1 MSVNIILSGMKNRV
15 DKNCLYDR
23 HPAIIYRKLCNLI
36 FLTWQGK
43 LIMLSMMMVFLV
55 VIFAPNIFAG
65 SAYPEIITLENKFIK
80 VVLSKERPVILEY
93 QIKALSDVL
102 LDNTD
107 ESEPDISFY
116 QGALPVMESRT
127 RISYDVQLSDNQAS
141 YHAKIDYNNARAIE
155 FTLVYS
161 LLENGIEINFKDV
174 IERPDFYL
182 LNVQLPGLLS
192 IKSDENHAKLAIPAD
207 AGRLID
213 IESAS
218 IKSYEYGIDWLNPI
232 LTGFACNSRVVG
244 IIDSKSVEN
253 HTIVSISEKQG
264 VRYGSFSVKLMR
276 RLNEY
281 NLQEFG
287 TIIPVT
293 DPKYLLK
300 VQDSCTVT
308 VTFTGDYDN
317 DGEVS
322 WVDGTKLFRG
332 KIEAVPNPYYQNKS
346 FIRVFLSRRGTTDEN
361 ITFDEVLGMIKA
373 FALQT
378 DSAAAIIYL
387 LGWQYKGHDT
397 GYPSVDKVNEALGG
411 YDKLINL
418 IKEAKKYNVN
428 VTFYDNYDDSYPI
441 NPGWDPDVICRDPNG
456 KLMRGGAWD
465 GEQSYLISSYKYAV
479 KSGLKRVRFTLDRYP
494 VSEAYFIDVLAG
506 GYKGG
511 RKYDF
516 NPDSPA
522 GAIKNLEGKL
532 MIINEFNKRGIDV
545 ATEDFTGFFVGHVGT
560 FGDIIAFDNIYFK
573 GEEQIP
579 LIPFIYHG
587 KTSFGMKTS
596 SRSFYLKTFLYGQRA
611 QKIIFKN
618 SAFTPGNYIL
628 DALPKQIL
636 YGKSMKSYEK
646 YDDFERVTY
655 EDGTVVEVNARTDK
669 YSVALDDGLVI
680 AKDYTSFAPINKNVF
695 LACSRDG
702 GIISYRIPNEW
713 VNVERIK
720 VFGINEDGSLKK
732 IGCNMNGR
740 YLEFDT
746 ESSKPYKVVYE

>member
-1 MSVNIILSGMKNRV
+1 MPADIILSRMKNPV
-15 DKNCLYDR
+15 NKNRQYIQKPSFLSGKLYNFILLNW
-23 HPAIIYRKLCNLI
+23 H
-36 FLTWQGK
+36 GK
-43 LIMLSMMMVFLV
+43 LILSSAMVVLLL
-55 VIFAPNIFAG
+55 VIFTPYIFARSG
-65 SAYPEIITLENKFIK
+65 SPESIALENKNIK
-80 VVLSKERPVILEY
+80 VVLSKESPVILEY
-93 QIKALSDVL
+93 QIKALSGVIM
-102 LDNTD
+102 DNPIG
-107 ESEPDISFY
+107 SEPDISFY

-127 RISYDVQLSDNQAS
+127 RITYDVQNSDNQIS
-141 YHAKIDYNNARAIE
+141 YHAKIDYNNSRVIE
-155 FTLVYS
+155 FTLTY
-161 LLENGIEINFKDV
+161 LLKENGIEVTFNDV
-174 IERPDFYL
+174 KEQPDFYL
-182 LNVQLPGLLS
+182 LNVQLPGLLTV
-192 IKSDENHAKLAIPAD
+192 KSDENHAKLAIPSD

-218 IKSYEYGIDWLNPI
+218 IKSYEYEIDWLNPI

-253 HTIVSISEKQG
+253 HSIVSIIERQG
-264 VRYGSFSVKLMR
+264 IRYGSFSVKLMH
-276 RLNEY
+276 RLKEY

-308 VTFTGDYDN
+308 VTFTGDYDK

-322 WVDGTKLFRG
+322 WVDGSKLFRE
-332 KIEAVPNPYYQNKS
+332 KIVAVPNPYYQNKS

-361 ITFDEVLGMIKA
+361 ITFDEVLERIKA
-373 FALQT
+373 LALQT
-378 DSAAAIIYL
+378 DSAASIIYL

-411 YDKLINL
+411 YDKLVNL

-441 NPGWDPDVICRDPNG
+441 NPGWDPDVICMDPNG
-456 KLMRGGAWD
+456 NLMRGGAWD
-465 GEQSYLISSYKYAV
+465 GEQSYLISSYKYAL

-494 VSEAYFIDVLAG
+494 ISGAYFIDVLAG

-516 NPDSPA
+516 NPKSPA
-522 GAIKNLEGKL
+522 GAIKNFEGKL

-596 SRSFYLKTFLYGQRA
+596 GLSFYVKTFLYGQRA

-618 SAFTPGNYIL
+618 SAFTSSNYIL
-628 DALPKQIL
+628 DALPKQKL
-636 YGKSMKSYEK
+636 YGKSMKSYDK
-646 YDDFERVTY
+646 YGDFERVTY
-655 EDGTVVEVNARTDK
+655 ENGTVVEVNAKNDK

-680 AKDYTSFAPINKNVF
+680 AKDYSSFAPINKNVF

-702 GIISYRIPNEW
+702 GMISYRIPNDW
-713 VNVERIK
+713 VNVERIE

-732 IGCNMNGR
+732 IGCNLNGR

-746 ESSKPYKVVYE
+746 ESNKPYKVIYK